1 MATHNTLHVE
11 VVTAEREIYNG
22 EADMVVA
29 RGTEGVL
36 GILPRHAALLTTLA
50 IGEMRI
56 KLGDAEEPLFVA
68 GGFLEVRDN
77 VVTVLADTAEHAEEI
92 DEARAEDAGRPRTSN
107 QPHQGRGA
115 GSPSWWAS
123 HRDAALRAINGTSQE
138 PAGRSQGDA
147 NQGAAGRYS
156 IVMLSEAKHLAAW
169 RARPFASP
177 SLLSGLRLTQGDTLW
192 QLQ

>member
-1 MATHNTLHVE
+1 MAIGNKLHVE

-92 DEARAEDAGRPRTSN
+92 DEARAEEARRRAQERLEQATSDVERADMLG
-107 QPHQGRGA
+107 P
-115 GSPSWWAS
+115 
-123 HRDAALRAINGTSQE
+123 LERAIN
-138 PAGRSQGDA
+138 PIKAP
-147 NQGAAGRYS
+147 YLPPPH
-156 IVMLSEAKHLAAW
+156 VCH
-169 RARPFASP
+169 PP
-177 SLLSGLRLTQGDTLW
+177 PH
-192 QLQ
+192 